1 MLYYRKIERLVYIMT
16 FCVKQF
22 NGKIVT
28 IIHDLCRCGN
38 INVMFIYDNEPLF
51 VCGREWEEDDV
62 IGSNE
67 FNYIVIDKYSFIVY
81 KELINTILKQCL
93 GVTIENDSVKTVNS
107 NIVEYCVTFK
117 DLKSIPVF
125 LADNRLYL

>member
-1 MLYYRKIERLVYIMT
+1 MT

-38 INVMFIYDNEPLF
+38 RSVMFIYNNEPLF
-51 VCGREWEEDDV
+51 VCGREWGEDDD
-62 IGSNE
+62 
-67 FNYIVIDKYSFIVY
+67 FDYIDIDKYSFIAY

-93 GVTIENDSVKTVNS
+93 DVTIENDTVKTVNS
-107 NIVEYCVTFK
+107 SITDYCVTFK

-125 LADNRLYL
+125 LADGRLYL